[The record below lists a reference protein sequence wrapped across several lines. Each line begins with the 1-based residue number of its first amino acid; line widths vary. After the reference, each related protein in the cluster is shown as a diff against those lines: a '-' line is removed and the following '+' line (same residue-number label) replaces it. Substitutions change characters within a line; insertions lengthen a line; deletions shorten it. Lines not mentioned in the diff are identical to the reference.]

1 MQDPQNDRSTALEK
15 EEEEVEKT
23 LKTQEPLIIIGD
35 RQVERAEKCLWR
47 KKWDHH
53 TVCQFTNVSS
63 YLRIYQ
69 FGMKIKLHT
78 CH

>member
-23 LKTQEPLIIIGD
+23 LKTQEPLIIIIGD
-35 RQVERAEKCLWR
+35 RQVEGAEKCLWR

-63 YLRIYQ
+63 STYLPIWDED
-69 FGMKIKLHT
+69 
-78 CH
+78 